1 MVFRFKCYKRPVSF
15 SFSYSWTILALK
27 ISPRVSKVGF
37 AVNIDLSMIL
47 ALQVPS
53 KQRSYRVLICSLIW
67 GHSSVT

>member
-37 AVNIDLSMIL
+37 AVNIDPSMIL

-53 KQRSYRVLICSLIW
+53 KQRVLICSLIW
-67 GHSSVT
+67 GHSNVT